1 MNKKIVMILIIIFL
15 LFTSCSTEN
24 MDNQSQD
31 NDINKENTIIKV
43 DEIERIKELYI
54 TVFPATY
61 TLAELNQDTNYKD
74 DNVVEVNVLLQEGKD
89 GGAKPGYFGYGLTD
103 ANGTMKLRGHSTRK
117 SEQKSYKI
125 KLNKK
130 GGLWDKNRIINLNK
144 HPFDTIRIRNK
155 LSYDLL
161 AFIPNTIPVKTQ
173 FVHVYIKDY
182 SEGDYTQEYQDY
194 GLFTQ
199 VENLDKDF
207 LKNNQLDKKGYLY
220 KAENFEFYRYPDAI
234 KLKKDKSFDEELFE
248 RVLENKGNDD
258 HGKIIRMLED
268 VNNEYKHINEV
279 IEEHFDRDNYITWL
293 ALNLLIGNADTNSQ
307 NFFLYSP
314 RENNK
319 WYFIPWDFD
328 GAWGYYNQMGIDKG
342 LIGSWQQG
350 VSNYWG
356 VVLHR
361 RFLKNND
368 NIEALNKKVEEL
380 SEILTEENINTLLTH
395 YKPVILGFLSRE
407 PDKGEE
413 WTLEDIK
420 GELNRLP
427 GLIEKNKKIYYQSLE
442 NPMPVFMAEPYH
454 LGDYYVFK
462 WTESYDF
469 QGDMIAYSIDIST
482 SPYFETIVYHDEGI
496 VDTEFIIETKNL
508 KPGKYY
514 WRVGI
519 KDSEGNEQIAF
530 DEYIDEES
538 RKHFFGIREFVVN

>member
-1 MNKKIVMILIIIFL
+1 MYKRIVMILIIIFL

-24 MDNQSQD
+24 MDYQN
-31 NDINKENTIIKV
+31 IHKEKIIV
-43 DEIERIKELYI
+43 EVENVENIRELYI
-54 TVFPATY
+54 TVLPNTY
-61 TLAELNQDTNYKD
+61 TLEELNHDTNYRD
-74 DNVVEVNVLLQEGKD
+74 DEVVEVKVLVQEGN
-89 GGAKPGYFGYGLTD
+89 GGETKLGDFGYGLTD
-103 ANGTMKLRGHSTRK
+103 ANGMMKLRGHSTRK

-130 GGLWDKNRIINLNK
+130 GGLWDGNEIINFNK

-161 AFIPNTIPVKTQ
+161 SIIPNTIRVKTQ

-199 VENLDKDF
+199 VENVDTDF
-207 LKNNQLDKKGYLY
+207 LKNNQLDKKGHLY
-220 KAENFEFYRYPDAI
+220 KAENFEFYRYLEAI
-234 KLKKDKSFDEELFE
+234 KLKNDKNFDEELFE
-248 RVLENKGNDD
+248 SVLESKGSDD
-258 HGKIIRMLED
+258 HEKLIRMLED

-279 IEEHFDRDNYITWL
+279 IEEHFDRDNYMTWL
-293 ALNLLIGNADTNSQ
+293 ALNLLLGNADTNSQ

-314 RENNK
+314 RQNNK

-361 RFLKNND
+361 RFLKNKD
-368 NIEALNKKVEEL
+368 NVEALSQKVEEL

-395 YKPVILGFLSRE
+395 YKPVVLGFLSRQ
-407 PDKGEE
+407 PDKEEE
-413 WTLEDIK
+413 WTLEDLE
-420 GELNRLP
+420 GEFNRLP
-427 GLIEKNKKIYYQSLE
+427 GLVEKNKEIYYQSLQ
-442 NPMPVFMAEPYH
+442 NPMPVFMADPYN

-462 WTESYDF
+462 WTASYDF
-469 QGDMIAYSIDIST
+469 QGDMITYNIDISS
-482 SPYFETIVYHDEGI
+482 SPDFETIAYHKEGI

-508 KPGKYY
+508 KPGIYY

-519 KDSEGNEQIAF
+519 KDAKGNEQIAF
-530 DEYIDEES
+530 DEYIDES
-538 RKHFFGIREFVVN
+538 RKHFFGIREFLVN